1 MFETTNQITISRYSS
16 AMTFSSNRI
25 VTLTGLPVMG
35 KQSQQGEKAR
45 WASRALRI
53 CSRFPPVGLPG
64 QLPMQFA
71 LEAIHPLA
79 DVQGS
84 VDQTCLPMS
93 SPFTLG
99 KKSRSHQ
106 LKALEKPCTQW
117 PHMAHLHSGMERTRL
132 CHTSRSTRKGRRQW
146 PGRYAWIILDHLQP

>member
-1 MFETTNQITISRYSS
+1 M
-16 AMTFSSNRI
+16 
-25 VTLTGLPVMG
+25 
-35 KQSQQGEKAR
+35 
-45 WASRALRI
+45 
-53 CSRFPPVGLPG
+53 GLPG

-117 PHMAHLHSGMERTRL
+117 PHMATPTLRDGADKALPYLEVHPKRQKTMTRSL
-132 CHTSRSTRKGRRQW
+132 C
-146 PGRYAWIILDHLQP
+146 LDHRGSSSVIKISRVMV